1 MGNQLQSIKHESR
14 STSPDS
20 MSQTDFDQ
28 VSHTIEKLEAFQKL
42 IQKGMQDRIYKLEGQ
57 EGSRIKEIEMIWI
70 GENGSLDEGGKIA
83 PPSSETGSPR
93 ELGSDLVEQISD
105 RVWDGQVDR
114 LSGILHGLPLHRDN
128 VQKIIKEGN
137 ELSLELQNLIFQQV
151 GYIYKQKIISG
162 DAFKK
167 FCQSKITL
175 EIAASNMIHTAK
187 PEIHFNYNPIIGL
200 DQWTSGNY
208 RNIYEG
214 EYEEKVFIKTKY
226 SLNVPDI

>member
-1 MGNQLQSIKHESR
+1 MGNQLQSIKHQLR

-20 MSQTDFDQ
+20 MSKTDFDQ
-28 VSHTIEKLEAFQKL
+28 VSHTIEKLEAFQKI
-42 IQKGMQDRIYKLEGQ
+42 IQKGIQDRIYKIKGQ
-57 EGSRIKEIEMIWI
+57 EGSRIKGIEMIWI
-70 GENGSLDEGGKIA
+70 DENASFDEGGKIA
-83 PPSSETGSPR
+83 SPSSEIGSPR

-105 RVWDGQVDR
+105 RFWDAQVDG

-175 EIAASNMIHTAK
+175 EIAAFNMMYTCLKICGHYSPVTALNEW
-187 PEIHFNYNPIIGL
+187 PSE
-200 DQWTSGNY
+200 NY

-214 EYEEKVFIKTKY
+214 KYEESILINTNY